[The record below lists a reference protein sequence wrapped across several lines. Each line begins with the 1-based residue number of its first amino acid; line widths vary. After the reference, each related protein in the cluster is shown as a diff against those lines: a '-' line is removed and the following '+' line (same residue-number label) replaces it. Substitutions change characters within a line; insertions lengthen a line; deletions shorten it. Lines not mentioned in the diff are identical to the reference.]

1 MGVYGLEQSI
11 CRVVLF
17 IMRRSM
23 ELNWKQIDAV
33 ERASGI
39 TTVDAHAA
47 GEPLR
52 IITSGLPELQGKTI
66 LERRRYIQEHFDHIR
81 RTLLW
86 EPRVHP
92 VIDGRALTQ
101 P

>member
-1 MGVYGLEQSI
+1 
-11 CRVVLF
+11 
-17 IMRRSM
+17 M

-33 ERASGI
+33 ERASVI

-66 LERRRYIQEHFDHIR
+66 LERRRYMQEHFDHIR
-81 RTLLW
+81 RTLMW
-86 EPRVHP
+86 EPRGHRDMYGCILRGTGSISLSSGLRSISV
-92 VIDGRALTQ
+92 L
-101 P
+101 